1 MAREAS
7 EIIKEFESRV
17 AEVLYRYNFIDT
29 DIVCIVP
36 REDMDVIRELSF
48 RTITRN
54 IPIGNGNEVI
64 KMCGIKTIPADVNR
78 IYVCLD

>member
-1 MAREAS
+1 MREAN

-17 AEVLYRYNFIDT
+17 AEVLYRYDFIDT

-36 REDMDVIRELSF
+36 RKEVDVLRELTV
-48 RTITRN
+48 RHITRH
-54 IPIGNGNEVI
+54 IPMTNGDEVI
-64 KMCGIKTIPADVNR
+64 KVCGVKTIPADVDR